1 MYTMPLTV
9 FVLGRFDIYFW
20 IVGSVLL
27 IVALWIL
34 LRFSR
39 AINQLK
45 NDSVTQSYI
54 GNENVQFDLVL
65 RAMKLSIWK
74 MDAKTH
80 KVYYGDDYREH
91 LDNFVP
97 TSGDSFD
104 NHSVVLHPDD
114 GERVRKSLSS
124 LCDGISDYYH
134 EQYRVM
140 LPKTDGKFY
149 WTESYATVSE
159 RENNGDPAII
169 VGTTMRI
176 DEQKEMESAL
186 IAARNKAEEASKL
199 KSAFLAN
206 MNHEIRTPLNS
217 MSGYAQVLM
226 NFQTLSKEDRNKCL
240 QRIVEN
246 SDILAHLLNNM
257 MELSDTEAGKRI
269 LRKDPVDINLLLKNL
284 VEKFINDKTNPNIEI
299 LSYMPSDVCTIN
311 TDINA
316 VSSVCSQFIDNAL
329 KFTTSGSITVGYNIL
344 PSNRICIW
352 VRDTGRGIAEED
364 TQRVFDNFVKLDEF
378 AQGAGLGLSVCKN
391 IVSNMNGTI
400 GVESKVGSGSTFWFE
415 IPK

>member
-1 MYTMPLTV
+1 
-9 FVLGRFDIYFW
+9 
-20 IVGSVLL
+20 
-27 IVALWIL
+27 
-34 LRFSR
+34 
-39 AINQLK
+39 
-45 NDSVTQSYI
+45 
-54 GNENVQFDLVL
+54 
-65 RAMKLSIWK
+65 
-74 MDAKTH
+74 
-80 KVYYGDDYREH
+80 
-91 LDNFVP
+91 
-97 TSGDSFD
+97 
-104 NHSVVLHPDD
+104 
-114 GERVRKSLSS
+114 
-124 LCDGISDYYH
+124 
-134 EQYRVM
+134 
-140 LPKTDGKFY
+140 
-149 WTESYATVSE
+149 
-159 RENNGDPAII
+159 
-169 VGTTMRI
+169 MRI

-269 LRKDPVDINLLLKNL
+269 LRKDPVDINLLLKNM